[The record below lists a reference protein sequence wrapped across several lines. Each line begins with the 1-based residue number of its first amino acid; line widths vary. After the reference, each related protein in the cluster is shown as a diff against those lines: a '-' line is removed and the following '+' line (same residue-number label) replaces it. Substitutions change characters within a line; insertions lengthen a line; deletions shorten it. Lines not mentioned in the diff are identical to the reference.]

1 MTGVQTCALPI
12 SISTR
17 ECARVRDNLVKIA
30 ATKISAG
37 VSTGIGEHVEELED
51 KGDAQFEISDGR
63 SVQEVYDSL
72 LGENLQPAMAEY
84 VYV

>member
-1 MTGVQTCALPI
+1 MPTVCLCLLQGSLFLQE
-12 SISTR
+12 S
-17 ECARVRDNLVKIA
+17 ARVRDNLVKIA

-72 LGENLQPAMAEY
+72 LGENLQPVMAEY